1 MTGKSDYQVGKGKPP
16 IHTRFGAG
24 NKANPQGKTAEQ
36 KRLEMQNAELAMS
49 IRNRLL
55 TALQGVLNEDP
66 TKETIVSDHITS
78 EILKL
83 LKDSEDRG
91 LGAPIQAVDH
101 TTNGKD
107 MPNGIDLT
115 KAPPELLAWIV
126 EQGDASKPE

>member
-16 IHTRFGAG
+16 VHTRFGAG

-66 TKETIVSDHITS
+66 TKETIVDSHITN

-91 LGAPIQAVDH
+91 LGAPVQAVDH

-107 MPNGIDLT
+107 IPATITRTIVDP
-115 KAPPELLAWIV
+115 KADE
-126 EQGDASKPE
+126 